1 MENMD
6 DFLTHNNHKSNNDW
20 PFKSLIEK
28 SQIMELNPEI
38 YTLKFENITSLNHI
52 DEL

>member
-1 MENMD
+1 MENID
-6 DFLTHNNHKSNNDW
+6 NFGNQNNQKSIDW
-20 PFKSLIEK
+20 PFRSLIEK

-38 YTLKFENITSLNHI
+38 YALKFENITSLNHI